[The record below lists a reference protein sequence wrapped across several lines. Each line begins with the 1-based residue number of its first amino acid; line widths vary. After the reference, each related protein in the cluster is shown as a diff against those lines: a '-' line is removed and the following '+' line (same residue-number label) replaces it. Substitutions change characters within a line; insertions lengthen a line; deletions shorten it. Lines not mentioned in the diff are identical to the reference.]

1 MQDQGSVAYTIR
13 CARRQDIAELVALCK
28 EHAHF
33 ERVAYDTE
41 AKADRLAEALFSA
54 SPRLYAWVAL
64 AEDRDI
70 IGYATAA
77 PEYSTWSAR
86 EYLHMDCLFV
96 RSARRRA
103 GVGASLLDSV
113 IRLAR
118 ELGHHEVQWQT
129 PTWNVDASR
138 FYRRH
143 GGVGQRKLRFVLG
156 VAERPEPSTAAGRI
170 S

>member
-1 MQDQGSVAYTIR
+1 MSDQDSSAYTVR
-13 CARRQDIAELVALCK
+13 CARPEDIAELVALCK

-33 ERVAYDTE
+33 ERAAYDTA

-54 SPRLYAWVAL
+54 SPRLYAWIAL
-64 AEDRDI
+64 AEERGV

-103 GVGASLLDSV
+103 GVGASLLNSV
-113 IRLAR
+113 IGLAR
-118 ELGHHEVQWQT
+118 ELGLHEVQWQT
-129 PTWNVDASR
+129 PQWNVDASR

-143 GGVGQRKLRFVLG
+143 GGVDQSKLRFVVD
-156 VAERPEPSTAAGRI
+156 VAERLAPSLPGAT
-170 S
+170 

>member
-1 MQDQGSVAYTIR
+1 MRDQDSSSYTIR
-13 CARRQDIAELVALCK
+13 RARPQDIAELVALCQ

-33 ERVAYDTE
+33 ERAAYDPA
-41 AKADRLAEALFSA
+41 AKAVRLAEAVFSA
-54 SPRLYAWVAL
+54 PPRLYAWVAL
-64 AEDRDI
+64 VEDGGI

-96 RSARRRA
+96 RSARRGA
-103 GVGASLLDSV
+103 GVGASLLHSV
-113 IRLAR
+113 LELAQ

-129 PTWNVDASR
+129 PQWNDAASR

-143 GGVGQRKLRFVLG
+143 GAFAQRKLRFALG
-156 VAERPEPSTAAGRI
+156 VTERVEP
-170 S
+170 